1 MTERKEKNYFVIEYS
16 RYNFRIVNQ
25 KPLKTWEEA
34 NILRCECYARC
45 PEGRFVV
52 KSEDDD

>member
-1 MTERKEKNYFVIEYS
+1 MEKRKEKSYFVIEYS

-34 NILRCECYARC
+34 NLLKCECYARC